1 MNNEII
7 IEIVDDLNHKMKSCL
22 NGDWTP
28 TQCLHYA
35 YGMHKTIETFIAN
48 DIIKHEDFEEAL
60 HLISNFM
67 GVMEHFMK
75 YE

>member
-7 IEIVDDLNHKMKSCL
+7 IKIADDLEGKMESCL

-28 TQCLHYA
+28 SQCWHYA
-35 YGMHKTIETFIAN
+35 YGVERTLRTFIN
-48 DIIKHEDFEEAL
+48 YENIGNVLRLL
-60 HLISNFM
+60 HRFM
-67 GVMEHFMK
+67 DVMEHLMK